1 MVFSQSG
8 NSIVIILL
16 LIGMITGGV
25 LIEKK
30 INPNPSGQPVP
41 SASVETEEKSPA
53 VVLSL
58 IDKNTSSLKE
68 GDNLAVEVM
77 LSTKEPVNL
86 ISAKIDYPKDLLKV
100 SSLDDLKGTG
110 PISLWVTKSDFPEE
124 GRIELIGGIP
134 TPGVNTEGKR
144 TAFARINFQLKS
156 KLAGKSF
163 TIALKEAVLYSNA
176 DNQPLKELTLQSI
189 SQETTSAP
197 TNPSSNPEMSPNAS
211 PKDNNKKGSLV
222 LSPALLQTSSS
233 CTFDINL
240 QYDTDGSDFFGIDA
254 LLTIDPR
261 FIKPIK
267 IVRGDNPPDA
277 LYAPQLAFNK
287 DTVTIAYIA
296 PKNRSYQK
304 KGSLGKITFQVN
316 DQAASGLT
324 AVKIKRNPNK
334 KNDLTDSNIVYSLQE
349 DILSSTSNTII
360 SIVKGSCN
368 NPKTYE
374 ELPRR

>member
-1 MVFSQSG
+1 MAFSQRG
-8 NSIVIILL
+8 NSLVIILL

-30 INPNPSGQPVP
+30 IHPNPSGQPNP
-41 SASVETEEKSPA
+41 SASVEAEEKSPA

-58 IDKNTSSLKE
+58 SNKNTADLKE
-68 GDNLAVEVM
+68 GENLAVEVM
-77 LSTKEPVNL
+77 LSTKEAVNL

-100 SSLDDLKGTG
+100 SSIDDLKGTG

-124 GRIELIGGIP
+124 GRVELIGGIP
-134 TPGVNTEGKR
+134 TPGINTEGKR
-144 TAFARINFQLKS
+144 TAFAKINFQLKS

-163 TIALKEAVLYSNA
+163 SIALKEAVLYSNS
-176 DNQPLKELTLQSI
+176 DNQPLKDLTLQSI
-189 SQETTSAP
+189 SQEIASLP
-197 TNPSSNPEMSPNAS
+197 PKSSNNPEKSPNPS
-211 PKDNNKKGSLV
+211 PKETKKGSLT

-261 FIKPIK
+261 VIKPIK
-267 IVRGDNPPDA
+267 IVRGENPPDS
-277 LYAPQLAFNK
+277 LYAPQLAFAK
-287 DTVTIAYIA
+287 DTVTIAYVA

-316 DQAASGLT
+316 DKAANGLT
-324 AVKIKRNPNK
+324 AVKIQRNPNK
-334 KNDLTDSNIVYSLQE
+334 KNDLTDSNIVYSLEE
-349 DILSSTSNTII
+349 DILSTTSNTIV
-360 SIVKGSCN
+360 SVVKGSCN
-368 NPKTYE
+368 SPKTYE